1 MDDLLQEFL
10 AETNESLEVLDG
22 QLVRLEQQPDDPG
35 LISHIFRMLHT
46 IKGTCGFLS
55 LPRLGKVAHAG
66 ENVLDQFRNG
76 EIKVTP
82 DAMTPVLEAIDRIRA
97 LVSAIEE
104 EGEEPKGD
112 DDELI
117 DRLNAI
123 ASGQQA
129 PVSETDGEPA
139 AIPETLVENLYDE
152 IGGLATIDAIVD
164 LLNERVLQDDALSAG
179 LQGVQIEY
187 LEAAERAV
195 LAWLLGGP
203 DNPNFE
209 EAKDTLLPVFESL
222 ASEENIKRLM
232 RYFVEAMGELS
243 IAQGVIAQ
251 IVAKADI
258 VHSLLPDDQAE
269 AGGPSEPVE
278 TPIDPDTSTESAE
291 AKKSKGS
298 IRVNVD
304 VLESLM
310 TVVSELVLTRN
321 QLLQILRDEKESE
334 FTAPLQRLNQVTT
347 ELQESVMLTRMQP
360 IGKAWAKLPRIV
372 RDLSNDLGKR
382 IELIMEG
389 AETELDRQVLDE
401 IKDPLTHMVRNA
413 ADHGLEETSER
424 VRVGK
429 PETGRVKLNARH
441 EGGHI
446 ILEIADDGAG
456 LDSAKIKAKAISSG
470 LATEAEFEGLTEQ
483 QIHQFIFKPGFSTAT
498 EVTSVSGRGVGMDV
512 VATNISKIGGTIE
525 LESRKGQ
532 GTTFTIKIPLT
543 LAIISALIVECG
555 EQRFALPQNSV
566 VELVRVTPKSV
577 SQIETIKN
585 TPVLRLRDRLL
596 PLVPMKSLLE
606 IGDSYDGDEIY
617 VIVSRVGSYHFG
629 IIVDRVFDTE
639 EIVVKPVSRILRNIS
654 VYSGNTILGD
664 GSVIMILD
672 PNGIAKLS
680 GEVNISTEQTFDS
693 QARSQ
698 HQPESTSMLVFRAGS
713 ETLKAVPLGL
723 VSRIEEIK
731 SDQIEKAGGSISIQ
745 YRDSLM
751 PLLLISDEQ
760 EYENRSDMPV
770 LVFTEKDRAVGL
782 VTDEIVD
789 IVDSE
794 VNVEISSDRAGIL
807 GTAIIAG
814 KATELVD
821 ASQHCEKAHQNWFNV
836 STEKSFGES
845 GEREL
850 LLVDDSSFFRTL
862 LTPILETAG
871 YRVTQAEDG
880 EQALQICQ
888 ERDDFDIVVSDLE
901 MPNVNG
907 FEFASQLRQ
916 EAAYSDKPVIALSA
930 HASPQDVER
939 CLEAGFTSHVE
950 KLNRD
955 KLITSLRQAIEPMD
969 RVA

>member
-22 QLVRLEQQPDDPG
+22 QLVRLEQDPDDPD
-35 LISHIFRMLHT
+35 LLSHIFRMLHT
-46 IKGTCGFLS
+46 IKGTCGFLG

-66 ENVLDQFRNG
+66 ENVLDQFREG
-76 EIKVTP
+76 EVAVTP
-82 DAMTPVLEAIDRIRA
+82 EAMTPVLEAIDCIRS
-97 LVSAIEE
+97 LVVDIENN
-104 EGEEPKGD
+104 GEEPSGD
-112 DDELI
+112 DDSLI
-117 DRLNAI
+117 ERLNRI
-123 ASGQQA
+123 AQG
-129 PVSETDGEPA
+129 A
-139 AIPETLVENLYDE
+139 AIKEESVAEQRDPVANIYEE
-152 IGGLATIDAIVD
+152 IGGLATIDAIID
-164 LLNERVLQDDALSAG
+164 LVNERMVKHEEIVAH
-179 LQGVQIEY
+179 LQGIEIEY
-187 LEAAERAV
+187 LEAAQRCV
-195 LAWLLGGP
+195 LAWALGAPETP
-203 DNPNFE
+203 DLAPAKEILSSLFE
-209 EAKDTLLPVFESL
+209 HV
-222 ASEENIKRLM
+222 ASEENVKLM
-232 RYFVEAMGELS
+232 IGFLSDALSELS
-243 IAQGVIAQ
+243 VDPALIAQ
-251 IVAKADI
+251 ITDRAGNVRR
-258 VHSLLPDDQAE
+258 LLPREPEAKQDPAADNNPVPDQNE
-269 AGGPSEPVE
+269 PS
-278 TPIDPDTSTESAE
+278 D

-321 QLLQILRDEKESE
+321 QLLQILRDETESE
-334 FTAPLQRLNQVTT
+334 FKAPLQRLNQVTS

-382 IELIMEG
+382 IELQMDG

-413 ADHGLEETSER
+413 ADHGLEDTDER
-424 VRVGK
+424 VRAGK
-429 PETGRVKLNARH
+429 SEIGKILLNARH

-498 EVTSVSGRGVGMDV
+498 SVTSVSGRGVGMDV

-525 LESRKGQ
+525 LDSTKGQ
-532 GTTFTIKIPLT
+532 GTRFTIKIPLT

-555 EQRFALPQNSV
+555 QQRFALPQNSV

-577 SQIETIKN
+577 SQIETIKS

-596 PLVPMKSLLE
+596 PLVAMRSLLE
-606 IGDSYDGDEIY
+606 LGDDYDGDEIY

-629 IIVDRVFDTE
+629 IVVDRVFDTE
-639 EIVVKPVSRILRNIS
+639 EIVVKPVSRVLRNTSI
-654 VYSGNTILGD
+654 YAGNTILGD

-672 PNGIAKLS
+672 PNGIAKQS
-680 GEVNISTEQTFDS
+680 GEVKISNDEAFD
-693 QARSQ
+693 AHTGSQ
-698 HQPESTSMLVFRAGS
+698 HQGESTSMLVFKAGS
-713 ETLKAVPLGL
+713 ETPKAVPLGL

-731 SDQIEKAGGSISIQ
+731 PDQIEMAGGSISIQ

-751 PLLLISDEQ
+751 PLILFSDQ
-760 EYENRSDMPV
+760 QNYESKAEIPV
-770 LVFTEKDRAVGL
+770 LVFTERDRAVGL
-782 VTDEIVD
+782 VADEIVD

-794 VNVEISSDRAGIL
+794 INVEIASDQPGVL

-814 KATELVD
+814 KATELID
-821 ASQHCEKAHQNWFNV
+821 ASQHCEKAHQNWFDV
-836 STEKSFGES
+836 TTEKSFGE
-845 GEREL
+845 GGPRQL
-850 LLVDDSSFFRTL
+850 LLVDDSSFFLTL

-871 YRVTQAEDG
+871 YTVTQARDG
-880 EQALQICQ
+880 AQALDICG
-888 ERDDFDIVVSDLE
+888 ERDDFDIVISDLE

-907 FEFASQLRQ
+907 FEFASGLRKLPGY
-916 EAAYSDKPVIALSA
+916 ADKPVIALSA
-930 HASPQDVER
+930 HASPQDVQH
-939 CLEAGFTSHVE
+939 CLTAGFTGHVE

-955 KLITSLRQAIEPMD
+955 KLISMLKSTVEPLD
-969 RVA
+969 KVA